1 MNGVT
6 VRYELLQLLHFP
18 PSHIFILNL
27 KYSSVIYKIFKKE
40 VDVVEEEFQMFT

>member
-6 VRYELLQLLHFP
+6 GRYELLHSL

-27 KYSSVIYKIFKKE
+27 KYYSVIYKIFTKE
-40 VDVVEEEFQMFT
+40 VDVVEEEFQIVT